1 MNRGIME
8 FDTMD
13 AILAE
18 NKAIA
23 QQLTTLNKKLE
34 KLEVAAISTQA
45 EVATI
50 CDLCGGPHENQQ
62 CYLMMQDQPLEKGN
76 YIENQQQQQPYEDV
90 NANIYSSG
98 WRNHPH
104 FGWEG
109 SQSPKNN
116 HFQNHP
122 PYQPFQPSPFPQP
135 ITLPPPP
142 QPKLPQANFGAA
154 LEKLTMTT
162 MEFVQT
168 TTTFIE
174 EARTNFRNQ
183 ESSIRNL
190 ETQVGK
196 IATQLSTHLPNAFPS
211 DIVVNP
217 TIECYAITIGNGEA
231 FQDNKHEGLNKGNV
245 KGTPTKPLKEEMV
258 INAMQY
264 PEKEDEEW
272 YMRIDVIEELNREV
286 QQEEAMQKFQVTQ
299 G

>member
-1 MNRGIME
+1 N
-8 FDTMD
+8 
-13 AILAE
+13 
-18 NKAIA
+18 
-23 QQLTTLNKKLE
+23 
-34 KLEVAAISTQA
+34 
-45 EVATI
+45 
-50 CDLCGGPHENQQ
+50 

-76 YIENQQQQQPYEDV
+76 YTENQQQQQPYEDL
-90 NANIYSSG
+90 NANIYSSE
-98 WRNHPH
+98 WRNHPQ

-122 PYQPFQPSPFPQP
+122 LYQPFQPSPFPQP
-135 ITLPPPP
+135 ITLPP
-142 QPKLPQANFGAA
+142 QPKPPQANFEAA

-162 MEFVQT
+162 LEFVQT

-211 DIVVNP
+211 DTVLNP
-217 TIECYAITIGNGEA
+217 MVECYAITVGNGEA
-231 FQDNKHEGLNKGNV
+231 FQDSKYEGLNKGNV

-299 G
+299 GRYDVLDDTNQDFVM